1 MARFKDEAFVL
12 NAFAP
17 HLQPGERIL
26 YYAYGVKQPNILL
39 IVLLL
44 GGILAWLM
52 TKEYMVGMTDRGRFI
67 VLRFS
72 GKLNVKE
79 VQDYYIGNVQGVKTK
94 TGPIFTYIDIKD
106 PQKPFS
112 AKFHRLGM
120 KQNREYA
127 MAIAQ
132 SLNTRQLAPPMAAAR

>member
-1 MARFKDEAFVL
+1 MARFKDEAFIL
-12 NAFAP
+12 NGFAP

-39 IVLLL
+39 MVLFL
-44 GGILAWLM
+44 GGLLAWLL
-52 TKEYMVGMTDRGRFI
+52 TKEYMVGLTDRGRFV

-79 VQDYYIGNVQGVKTK
+79 VLDYWIMQLQNVKTK
-94 TGPIFTYIDIKD
+94 TGPLFTYIDIKD
-106 PQKPFS
+106 PERPFS

-132 SLNTRQLAPPMAAAR
+132 SLEMRQLMPPAQPR